1 MNILCVDSDDLNE
14 LNNIADFS
22 QLAIAFS
29 SIDKIKQENKISSI
43 LSILKKTRINGE
55 LVIRIINCSKVIE
68 QLCKNNIDTQT
79 GLSLLKNAQYYTEPM
94 DIVNFI
100 ISLEPNIILYKLIED
115 NFETIL
121 TLKKVNY

>member
-1 MNILCVDSDDLNE
+1 MNVLYIDSNDLNE

-22 QLAIAFS
+22 QLGITFN
-29 SIDKIKQENKISSI
+29 SIDKIKTENKINSI
-43 LSILKKTRINGE
+43 ATILKKIRVNGE
-55 LVIRIINCSKVIE
+55 LVIRIVNCTKIID
-68 QLCKNNIDTQT
+68 QLCKNNVDTQT
-79 GLSLLKNAQYYTEPM
+79 GLSLLKNVQYYTEPM
-94 DIVNFI
+94 EVVNFI

>member
-22 QLAIAFS
+22 QLAIAFN

>member
-22 QLAIAFS
+22 QLAIAFN

-121 TLKKVNY
+121 TLKKINY

>member
-1 MNILCVDSDDLNE
+1 MNILCVDSDDLTE

-22 QLAIAFS
+22 QLAIAFN

-79 GLSLLKNAQYYTEPM
+79 GLSLLKNVQHYTEPM
-94 DIVNFI
+94 DVVNFI

-121 TLKKVNY
+121 TLKKINY

>member
-1 MNILCVDSDDLNE
+1 MNILYVDSNDLTE
-14 LNNIADFS
+14 LSNIADFS
-22 QLAIAFS
+22 QLAIAFN
-29 SIDKIKQENKISSI
+29 SIDKIKQENKINSI
-43 LSILKKTRINGE
+43 VNILKKIRINGE

-79 GLSLLKNAQYYTEPM
+79 GLSLLKNVQHYTEPM
-94 DIVNFI
+94 DVVNFI

-121 TLKKVNY
+121 TLKKINY